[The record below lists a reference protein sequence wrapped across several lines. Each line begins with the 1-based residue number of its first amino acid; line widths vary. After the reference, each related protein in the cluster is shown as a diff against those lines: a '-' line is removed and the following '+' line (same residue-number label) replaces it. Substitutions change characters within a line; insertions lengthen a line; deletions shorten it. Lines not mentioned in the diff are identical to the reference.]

1 MRSTKSQIV
10 SISLPSD
17 MTKEVQ
23 ELALEERRS
32 VSEVLREAFR
42 QYAAKKA
49 LKDVR
54 TEARKTVKKM
64 GIKPEDIEH
73 IVSEGRK

>member
-1 MRSTKSQIV
+1 MRSNKAQIV
-10 SISLPSD
+10 SISLPPD

-23 ELALEERRS
+23 ELAREERRS

-42 QYAAKKA
+42 QYAANKI

-54 TEARKTVKKM
+54 KEARRTIKKK
-64 GIKPEDIEH
+64 GIKPEDVEH
-73 IVSEGRK
+73 IVREGRK

>member
-1 MRSTKSQIV
+1 MRVAKSKIV

-23 ELALEERRS
+23 ELAREERRS

-42 QYAAKKA
+42 QYAANKV

-54 TEARKTVKKM
+54 TEARKAVKQK
-64 GIKPEDIEH
+64 GIKPEDIEA
-73 IVSEGRK
+73 IVRDGRK

>member
-1 MRSTKSQIV
+1 
-10 SISLPSD
+10 

-23 ELALEERRS
+23 KLAHEERRS

-42 QYAAKKA
+42 QYAANKA

-54 TEARKTVKKM
+54 AEARKIVKKK
-64 GIKPEDIEH
+64 GLKPEDI
-73 IVSEGRK
+73 VNMVREGRK